1 MWYNSGMI
9 TKEMIDRIN
18 WLAHKKKT
26 LGLSEKEQAEQKE
39 LYKEYLESF
48 RANLKAQLDA
58 IEIVD
63 DDRTVAKETK
73 ETLSSD
79 GKTVIEETV
88 EITKE

>member
-1 MWYNSGMI
+1 MI

-18 WLAHKKKT
+18 WLAYKKKT
-26 LGLSEKEQAEQKE
+26 LGLNEREQAEQKE

-63 DDRTVAKETK
+63 GDSEVVT
-73 ETLSSD
+73 
-79 GKTVIEETV
+79 EEIL
-88 EITKE
+88 EITEE